1 MKKSAGRPP
10 MDQSKRKVKPNI
22 TLDPKLIEA
31 AKSASKEEGFSA
43 WVERAIRAELQR
55 SAADEPQNI
64 HHLPYYGTVAAGL
77 PGCTV
82 DTTDDVHAVAV
93 PYDPATHYVLRVRG
107 ESMEPDYEDGSHIV
121 CRKLKS
127 GEFATKGQDVICSDA
142 SGSYFKRLIYTK
154 DGPKGDTPRKA
165 KPQLASINPDYGD
178 VVPLSDCPIVAVV
191 VGMA

>member
-1 MKKSAGRPP
+1 

-31 AKSASKEEGFSA
+31 AKIASKEEGFSA

-55 SAADEPQNI
+55 SEDEEPPAI
-64 HHLPYYGTVAAGL
+64 HYLPYYGTVAAGL

-82 DTTDDVHAVAV
+82 DVTDDTHPV
-93 PYDPATHYVLRVRG
+93 PDEYDPATHYVLRVRG
-107 ESMEPDYEDGSHIV
+107 ESMEPDYADGSHIV

-127 GEFATKGQDVICSDA
+127 GEYATKGQDVICSDA
-142 SGSYFKRLIYTK
+142 SGNYFKRLKYTQ

-165 KPQLASINPDYGD
+165 KPHLVSINPDYD
-178 VVPLSDCPIVAVV
+178 EVIPVSDCPITAIVV
-191 VGMA
+191 EKV